1 MVTAP
6 TEHWTKIVLNP
17 GPPNLRSKGR
27 LSLCL
32 WLAASTTVIPGW
44 LPKVRAAPLPL
55 HRSSQAPCEL
65 PPTRSRRP
73 NSQRRPIVPHAHCSS
88 AGSCRRSTPA
98 NLLPVWSKKRA
109 AIERAEGI
117 VVTLSYGRAFRQN
130 AASMLPGKRQTTGPG
145 HLAAER
151 EEFAL
156 DCWSTPG
163 RALALV
169 WGLASR
175 SALCRFAVIILQQS
189 A

>member
-98 NLLPVWSKKRA
+98 NLLPPCYRVSATHNGDDDLLAHQRPA
-109 AIERAEGI
+109 ERCA
-117 VVTLSYGRAFRQN
+117 N
-130 AASMLPGKRQTTGPG
+130 ATEIDALVRRPIGGASML
-145 HLAAER
+145 
-151 EEFAL
+151 
-156 DCWSTPG
+156 
-163 RALALV
+163 
-169 WGLASR
+169 GLHN
-175 SALCRFAVIILQQS
+175 
-189 A
+189 

>member
-6 TEHWTKIVLNP
+6 TEHWTKILLNP

-55 HRSSQAPCEL
+55 HRPSQAPCEL

-73 NSQRRPIVPHAHCSS
+73 NSQRRTIVPHAHCSS

-98 NLLPVWSKKRA
+98 NLLPPCYRVSATHGGWRMGVPARDAILVTKPAAAGLTVRA
-109 AIERAEGI
+109 NIA
-117 VVTLSYGRAFRQN
+117 
-130 AASMLPGKRQTTGPG
+130 GPKSP
-145 HLAAER
+145 
-151 EEFAL
+151 AL
-156 DCWSTPG
+156 DRVRLDGYP
-163 RALALV
+163 ALASV
-169 WGLASR
+169 VAATR
-175 SALCRFAVIILQQS
+175 HA
-189 A
+189 